1 MTVRTPTRPGLPVGL
16 RAERGSNALIARYVR
31 ELSTR
36 DTVRRQART
45 PNPNPNPNPAAAR
58 AVPQE
63 A

>member
-16 RAERGSNALIARYVR
+16 RADRGSNALIARYVR

-45 PNPNPNPNPAAAR
+45 PHPNPAAAR
-58 AVPQE
+58 AVAQE